1 MLSGDLKMNFSTSN
15 KSKSKA
21 EVSIHS

>member
-1 MLSGDLKMNFSTSN
+1 MNFSTSN